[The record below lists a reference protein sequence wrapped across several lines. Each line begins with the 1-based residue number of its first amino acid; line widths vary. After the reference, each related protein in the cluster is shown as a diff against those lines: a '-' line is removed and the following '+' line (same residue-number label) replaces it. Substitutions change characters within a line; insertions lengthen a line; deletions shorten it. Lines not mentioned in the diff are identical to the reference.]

1 MGARILVVDDEAAI
15 TKLIAFHLERE
26 GFEVVARRDG
36 ESAYRDICASD
47 FDLVILDLM
56 LPGMS
61 GWDVLRLIRNG
72 GKRFP
77 VILLTARADEVDKVA
92 GLELGADDYVTKPFS
107 PRELVARVRAHLR
120 RRDELV
126 SGSGTPGSRLS
137 LGALLL
143 DEASRD
149 VTLAGRPLAL
159 TAKEFDL
166 LAHFARHPGRAFT
179 RESLLE
185 SVWGYEFAGDTR
197 TVDVHVS
204 RLRQKLGPIPG
215 RVDIPVIETM
225 RGVGYRL
232 VIPGQDGRHP

>member
-1 MGARILVVDDEAAI
+1 MPARILVVDDEVAI
-15 TKLIAFHLERE
+15 TKLVEYHLQRE
-26 GFEVVARRDG
+26 GFEVVTRHDG
-36 ESAYRDICASD
+36 ESAYDALKSAD
-47 FDLVILDLM
+47 FDLVVLDLM

-61 GWDVLRLIRNG
+61 GWDVLRLARNA

-77 VILLTARADEVDKVA
+77 VILLTARADEADKVA

-120 RRDELV
+120 RREELDKAAVTPKRLTVGSLTVDDETRDAAV
-126 SGSGTPGSRLS
+126 AGTVLS
-137 LGALLL
+137 
-143 DEASRD
+143 
-149 VTLAGRPLAL
+149 L

-166 LAHFARHPGRAFT
+166 LAHFARHPGRTFT

-204 RLRQKLGPIPG
+204 RLRQKLEPFSDRRDAPT
-215 RVDIPVIETM
+215 IETL

-232 VIPGQDGRHP
+232 VLPAGGGRDL

>member
-1 MGARILVVDDEAAI
+1 MAGRILVVDDEVAI
-15 TKLIAFHLERE
+15 TKLVAYHLERE
-26 GFEVVARRDG
+26 GFEVVSRYDG
-36 ESAYRDICASD
+36 ESAYNEIRSAD
-47 FDLVILDLM
+47 FDLVVLDLM

-61 GWDVLRLIRNG
+61 GWDVLRLCRNA

-120 RRDELV
+120 RREELAGNEV
-126 SGSGTPGSRLS
+126 GTSRLTV
-137 LGALLL
+137 GALVL
-143 DEASRD
+143 DEGTRD
-149 VTLAGRPLAL
+149 VAVARTLLAL

-166 LAHFARHPGRAFT
+166 LAYMARRPGRTFT
-179 RESLLE
+179 RENLLE

-204 RLRQKLGPIPG
+204 RLRQKLEPFSAQNHVPT
-215 RVDIPVIETM
+215 IETM

-232 VIPGQDGRHP
+232 VLPDGGGRPS